1 MVKRT
6 QWKYLFESIKKTG
19 VSFFAVALI
28 AATSIAIYLGIQ
40 SGADAILKQADR
52 YFRENR
58 LASAEITCANGIT
71 QADME
76 ELTGQSF
83 ADTVE
88 GGYQTMVLMD
98 GESERLIVQ
107 VRSLLQEINRPV
119 MVEGELPSEAGEVA
133 VEQKFASEQ
142 GISLGDEIRIEH
154 DGELLYD
161 TFCVTAIINE
171 PSFSCGD
178 IEDARGRDEAGTG
191 SVSYYM
197 EVMQDAF
204 DASYYDHCYTTA
216 YVENKALGEL
226 YFYSDEYAQQESEL
240 VCAVEEFGGERASMR
255 YDSLTQDAEEKLRD
269 AENELNDAKTEL
281 ADGEAE
287 FSEGEKELA
296 DGRKELDESRK
307 KLEDSL
313 STIKASLKTLGLPED
328 VDEAKTVLAGLG
340 ETGIALSAAIT
351 EYQNGMD
358 QLAEAEAELLEKE
371 TELADAEADLA
382 KARQKI
388 EDAEEELADA
398 RQKAEEIGQKDWI
411 VSARNNMGDVSAIE
425 IIVEGLFTLSYSFA
439 LIFLLVAIV
448 VCYAAVVKMIDD
460 ERMLIGAQKALGF
473 TTKEI
478 FIHYLSYNVLSAI
491 LGIILGWVCGVIIV
505 ENLVLYVFRSEFL
518 YEKIPLTFVWKEA
531 VIVAGLCLAIFVV
544 ATFAG
549 CFKVIRQ
556 PAVSLLRGELPTQK
570 KAYFFEAWGI
580 YKKLK
585 LYSRTMIKNVL
596 GDKGRILTMIMGV
609 VGCMSLLIITFT
621 LKFSVSGATDVQFEN
636 YFLYENRLVVNSEE
650 ADLQEYE
657 RVLDEEGISYRRIQ
671 DKLQNFRLKGEDW
684 KTIHAVA
691 VDEIG
696 ELEGFLYLEDIGT
709 GKEAV
714 LPSDGALIS
723 RKCAENNGLQEGS
736 VIELMDAEGNPR
748 ECRVA
753 GVVEHYLPYHQI
765 VMTTEYYQEVMG
777 EDADR
782 CVFLLKGD
790 ISGLYEK
797 VADRDGFMSLKD
809 NSEYKNT
816 FSSINLVIGI
826 CLAFSAILAVLV
838 LMNQINMYI
847 NRKARELAVMRIN
860 GYTRKETKK
869 FVSRDNVV
877 LIALGLI
884 VGCVV
889 GTPLAQLEVRIM
901 ETGASRYIT
910 TPNLPACFLS
920 VLVCSLF
927 AVVINRIALRKI
939 DHLNLTNVSGN

>member
-1 MVKRT
+1 MVKKT
-6 QWKYLFESIKKTG
+6 QGKYLAKAIKKTG

-40 SGADAILKQADR
+40 SGAVAMLKQADR
-52 YFRENR
+52 YFRENH
-58 LASAEITCANGIT
+58 LASVETACANGIT
-71 QADME
+71 QTDVE
-76 ELTGQSF
+76 ELAGQSF

-98 GESERLIVQ
+98 GESETLIVQ
-107 VRSLLQEINRPV
+107 VRSLLQDMNQPV
-119 MVEGELPSEAGEVA
+119 LIEGELPSKAQEVA

-178 IEDARGRDEAGTG
+178 IEDARGRDEVGTG
-191 SVSYYM
+191 SASYYM
-197 EVMQDAF
+197 EVMKDAF
-204 DASYYDHCYTTA
+204 DVSYYDYCYTTV
-216 YVENKALGEL
+216 YVENNALSEL
-226 YFYSDEYAQQESEL
+226 YFYSDEYAQLESEL
-240 VCAVEEFGGERASMR
+240 VSAVEAFGKERASLR
-255 YDSLTQDAEEKLRD
+255 YNSLTQDAEEKLCD
-269 AENELNDAKTEL
+269 AENELNDAKAEL

-287 FSEGEKELA
+287 FSEREQLLTA
-296 DGRKELDESRK
+296 DQRK
-307 KLEDSL
+307 
-313 STIKASLKTLGLPED
+313 A
-328 VDEAKTVLAGLG
+328 
-340 ETGIALSAAIT
+340 
-351 EYQNGMD
+351 
-358 QLAEAEAELLEKE
+358 
-371 TELADAEADLA
+371 AEADLA
-382 KARQKI
+382 GARQKI
-388 EDAEEELADA
+388 EDAETELADA
-398 RQKAEEIGQKDWI
+398 RQKAEEIEQKDWI

-478 FIHYLSYNVLSAI
+478 FFHYLSYNVLSAI

-505 ENLVLYVFRSEFL
+505 ENLVLYVFRAEFL

-531 VIVAGLCLAIFVV
+531 VIVAGLCLAIFIV

-570 KAYFFEAWGI
+570 KAYFFESWGI

-621 LKFSVSGATDVQFEN
+621 LKFSISGATDVQFEN

-650 ADLQEYE
+650 ADLRAYE
-657 RVLDEEGISYRRIQ
+657 QVLDEEGISYRRIQ

-684 KTIHAVA
+684 TTIHAIA
-691 VDEIG
+691 VDDIR
-696 ELEGFLYLEDIGT
+696 ELEGFLYLEDIESGR
-709 GKEAV
+709 EAS

-723 RKCAENNGLQEGS
+723 RKCAENKGLQAGS

-777 EDADR
+777 EDADA
-782 CVFLLKGD
+782 CIFLLKGD

-797 VADRDGFMSLKD
+797 VADRDGFMSLRD

-826 CLAFSAILAVLV
+826 CLTFSAILAVLV
-838 LMNQINMYI
+838 LFNQINMYI
-847 NRKARELAVMRIN
+847 NRKAKELAVMRIN
-860 GYTRKETKK
+860 GYTRKETKQ

-877 LIALGLI
+877 LVALGLLA
-884 VGCVV
+884 GCII

-910 TPNLPACFLS
+910 TPNLLACFLS
-920 VLVCSLF
+920 VIICSVF
-927 AVVINRIALRKI
+927 AIVINKLALRKI